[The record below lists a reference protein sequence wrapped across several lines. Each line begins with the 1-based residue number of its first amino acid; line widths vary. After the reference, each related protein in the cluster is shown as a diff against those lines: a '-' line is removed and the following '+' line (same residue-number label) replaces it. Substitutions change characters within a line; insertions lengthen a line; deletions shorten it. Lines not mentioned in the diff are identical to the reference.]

1 LNEDPPAPHHSHA
14 RGRALQEDRPAWE
27 ADRQEGVLPATH
39 GVRTMRFLF
48 RPPAADATG
57 LLSLPW
63 DRPLGEWDP
72 ALLLEVPQRG
82 ISRHVVRFVMSGG
95 HVFALKEIHER
106 LARHEYAL
114 LSEWEEEGLPTVSVL
129 GICVDRPHDQEA
141 ILVTRYLEYSMS
153 YRWLFS
159 SPRGEH
165 SAERLLDTLVE
176 LLVRLHLAG
185 VFWGDCS
192 LSNTLFR
199 PDAGAL
205 AAYLVDAETAERHPT
220 LSAGQRLYDVDLAR
234 ERVGAELLDLQAGDL
249 LPADIDPIE
258 VADSLIPRYQ
268 ALWDEVT
275 HEQVFGV
282 DEQQWRI
289 AERLQRLND
298 LGFDV
303 GEVELITSPEGAK
316 LRVET
321 RVAESGQHRRE
332 LFRLTGL
339 EVQERQ
345 ARRLLNDM
353 RAFRANLESKMPRP
367 VSASFAAHRWL
378 AEVYQPVVDA
388 IPPDLAGRLAPAEV
402 FHEVLE
408 HRWFLS
414 EKAQRDVGTA
424 EAARSYF
431 TTVLPKTPAEIT
443 TPSVI
448 AELGPE
454 A

>member
-1 LNEDPPAPHHSHA
+1 
-14 RGRALQEDRPAWE
+14 
-27 ADRQEGVLPATH
+27 
-39 GVRTMRFLF
+39 MRYLF
-48 RPPAADATG
+48 RPPATEATP

-63 DRPLGEWDP
+63 HLPLEEWDDD
-72 ALLLEVPQRG
+72 LLLDVPQRG
-82 ISRHVVRFVMSGG
+82 ISRHVVRFVA
-95 HVFALKEIHER
+95 VQDRVYALKEIAEP
-106 LARHEYAL
+106 LARREYAL
-114 LSEWEEEGLPTVSVL
+114 LAQFEEEGLPAVSVL
-129 GICVDRPHDQEA
+129 GICVDRPDEQQA

-159 SPRGEH
+159 GPRWSH
-165 SAERLLDTLVE
+165 SAEQLLDTMVV

-199 PDAGAL
+199 LDAGTF
-205 AAYLVDAETAERHPT
+205 AAYLVDAETTERYPS
-220 LSAGQRLYDVDLAR
+220 LSSGQRAYDVDLAR
-234 ERVGAELLDLQAGDL
+234 ERVGAELLDLQFGGL

-258 VADSLIPRYQ
+258 VAEGLPRRYESL
-268 ALWDEVT
+268 WEEVT
-275 HEQVFGV
+275 REEVFCRADQRYRV
-282 DEQQWRI
+282 

-303 GEVELITSPEGAK
+303 GEVELIDAPDGGVR

-321 RVAESGQHRRE
+321 RVSEPGGNRRE

-345 ARRLLNDM
+345 ARRLLNDI
-353 RAFRANLESKMPRP
+353 RAFRAYLEQATGGP
-367 VSASFAAHRWL
+367 VPETVAAHRWL
-378 AEVYQPVVDA
+378 AEVYQPVVHA
-388 IPPDLAGRLAPAEV
+388 LPPELAGRLAPAEV

-414 EKAQRDVGTA
+414 ERAGRDVGTTR
-424 EAARSYF
+424 AARSYYA
-431 TTVLPKTPAEIT
+431 TVLPRTPQELT

-448 AELGPE
+448 AGLQPDG
-454 A
+454 

>member
-1 LNEDPPAPHHSHA
+1 
-14 RGRALQEDRPAWE
+14 
-27 ADRQEGVLPATH
+27 
-39 GVRTMRFLF
+39 MRFLF

-57 LLSLPW
+57 LLALPW
-63 DRPLGEWDP
+63 HEPLEQWDP

-82 ISRHVVRFVMSGG
+82 ISRHVVRFVASGG
-95 HVFALKEIHER
+95 HVFALKEINER

-114 LSEWEEEGLPTVSVL
+114 LGDFEEEGLPTVSVL
-129 GICVDRPHDQEA
+129 GICVDRPDDQEA

-165 SAERLLDTLVE
+165 SAELLLDTLVE

-205 AAYLVDAETAERHPT
+205 TAYLVDAETVERYPS
-220 LSAGQRLYDVDLAR
+220 LSPGQRAYDVDLAR
-234 ERVGAELLDLQAGDL
+234 ERMGAELLDLQFGGL
-249 LPADIDPIE
+249 LPEDIDPIAT
-258 VADSLIPRYQ
+258 ADSLPPRYE
-268 ALWDEVT
+268 ALWEEVT
-275 HEQVFGV
+275 HEQVFDV
-282 DEQQWRI
+282 EEQQYRMN
-289 AERLQRLND
+289 ERLQRLND

-303 GEVELITSPEGAK
+303 GEVELIVSDQGAR
-316 LRVET
+316 LRVHT
-321 RVAESGQHRRE
+321 RVAEPGQHRRE

-345 ARRLLNDM
+345 ARRLLNDI
-353 RAFRANLESKMPRP
+353 RAYRASLEAKSGGP
-367 VSASFAAHRWL
+367 VSESAAAHRWL
-378 AEVYQPVVDA
+378 SEVYQPVVDA
-388 IPPDLAGRLAPAEV
+388 IPKDLAGRLAPAEV

-414 EKAQRDVGTA
+414 EQAHRDVGMA
-424 EAARSYF
+424 DAARSYF
-431 TTVLPKTPAEIT
+431 ANVLPKTPAEVT

-448 AELGPE
+448 AGLVGED
-454 A
+454 

>member
-1 LNEDPPAPHHSHA
+1 
-14 RGRALQEDRPAWE
+14 
-27 ADRQEGVLPATH
+27 
-39 GVRTMRFLF
+39 MRFLF
-48 RPPAADATG
+48 RPPAAEATG
-57 LLSLPW
+57 LLALPW
-63 DRPLGEWDP
+63 NDPLAEWDP

-82 ISRHVVRFVMSGG
+82 ISRHVVRFVASGS
-95 HVFALKEIHER
+95 HVFALKEINER

-114 LSEWEEEGLPTVSVL
+114 LSQFEEEGLPTVSVL
-129 GICVDRPHDQEA
+129 GICVDRPGDQEA

-159 SPRGEH
+159 SPRAGH
-165 SAERLLDTLVE
+165 SAEQLLDTMVE

-185 VFWGDCS
+185 IFWGDCS

-205 AAYLVDAETAERHPT
+205 AAHLVDAETVERHPS
-220 LSAGQRLYDVDLAR
+220 LSPGQRAYDVDLAR
-234 ERVGAELLDLQAGDL
+234 ERVGAELLDLQFGGL
-249 LPADIDPIE
+249 LPPGIDPIE
-258 VADSLIPRYQ
+258 VAEGLPPRYE

-282 DEQQWRI
+282 EEQQWRVT
-289 AERLQRLND
+289 ERLRRLND

-321 RVAESGQHRRE
+321 RVAEPGQHRRE
-332 LFRLTGL
+332 LLRLTGL

-345 ARRLLNDM
+345 ARRLLNDIV
-353 RAFRANLESKMPRP
+353 AFRAHLEQQSGRP
-367 VSASFAAHRWL
+367 VTDSLAAQRWL
-378 AEVYQPVVDA
+378 AEVYQPVMAA
-388 IPPDLAGRLAPAEV
+388 IPPELAGRLAPAEM

-414 EKAQRDVGTA
+414 EKARRDVGTA

-431 TTVLPKTPAEIT
+431 ATVLPQTPEEVT
-443 TPSVI
+443 TPSVR
-448 AELGPE
+448 AGLAPD

>member
-1 LNEDPPAPHHSHA
+1 
-14 RGRALQEDRPAWE
+14 
-27 ADRQEGVLPATH
+27 
-39 GVRTMRFLF
+39 MRFLF
-48 RPPAADATG
+48 RPPAAEAAG

-63 DRPLGEWDP
+63 DRPLQEWDP
-72 ALLLEVPQRG
+72 SLLLEVPQRG
-82 ISRHVVRFVMSGG
+82 ISRHVVRFVASGG
-95 HVFALKEIHER
+95 RVFALKEISER
-106 LARHEYAL
+106 LARHEYRL
-114 LSEWEEEGLPTVSVL
+114 LGEFEEEGLPTVSAL

-159 SPRGEH
+159 SARGEH
-165 SAERLLDTLVE
+165 SADQLLDTLVE

-205 AAYLVDAETAERHPT
+205 VAHLVDAETAERHPA
-220 LSAGQRLYDVDLAR
+220 LSPWLRAHDVDLAR
-234 ERVGAELLDLQAGDL
+234 ERVGGELLDLQSGDL
-249 LPADIDPIE
+249 LPSVIDPIE
-258 VADSLIPRYQ
+258 VAESLAPRYE

-282 DEQQWRI
+282 DEQRWRV

-303 GEVELITSPEGAK
+303 GEMELVTSDEGAK

-321 RVAESGQHRRE
+321 RVAEPGQHRRE
-332 LFRLTGL
+332 LLRLTGL

-345 ARRLLNDM
+345 ARRLLNDI
-353 RAFRANLESKMPRP
+353 RAFRAYLESTAGGP
-367 VSASFAAHRWL
+367 VSESFAAHRWL
-378 AEVYQPVVDA
+378 AEVYQPVVES
-388 IPPDLAGRLAPAEV
+388 IPRDLVGRLAPAEV

-414 EKAQRDVGTA
+414 EKAQRDVGTT

-431 TTVLPKTPAEIT
+431 DTVLPRTPPEIT

-448 AELGPE
+448 AELGPKG
-454 A
+454 

>member
-1 LNEDPPAPHHSHA
+1 
-14 RGRALQEDRPAWE
+14 
-27 ADRQEGVLPATH
+27 
-39 GVRTMRFLF
+39 MRFLF
-48 RPPAADATG
+48 RPPAAEAAG
-57 LLSLPW
+57 LLTLPW
-63 DRPLGEWDP
+63 DTPLAEWDP
-72 ALLLEVPQRG
+72 GLLLEVPQRG
-82 ISRHVVRFVMSGG
+82 ISRHVVRFVASEG

-114 LSEWEEEGLPTVSVL
+114 LTEFEQEGLPTVSVL
-129 GICVDRPHDQEA
+129 GICVDRPGDQEA

-159 SPRGEH
+159 TPRAEH
-165 SAERLLDTLVE
+165 SAGQLLDTMVE

-205 AAYLVDAETAERHPT
+205 AAYLVDAETVERHPT
-220 LSAGQRLYDVDLAR
+220 LSPGQRAHDVDLAR
-234 ERVGAELLDLQAGDL
+234 ERVGAELLDLRFGGL
-249 LPADIDPIE
+249 LPEGIDPIE
-258 VADSLIPRYQ
+258 VAEGLPPRYE

-275 HEQVFGV
+275 AEQVFGV
-282 DEQQWRI
+282 EEQQWRI
-289 AERLQRLND
+289 TERLRRLND

-303 GEVELITSPEGAK
+303 GEVELVTSPEGAK

-321 RVAESGQHRRE
+321 RVAEPGQHRRE
-332 LFRLTGL
+332 LLRLTGL

-345 ARRLLNDM
+345 ARRLLNDIL
-353 RAFRANLESKMPRP
+353 AFRANLEQKSGRP
-367 VSASFAAHRWL
+367 VPESIAAHRWL
-378 AEVYQPVVDA
+378 AEVYQPVVEA
-388 IPPDLAGRLAPAEV
+388 IPRELAGRLAPAEV

-414 EKAQRDVGTA
+414 EKARRDVGTA
-424 EAARSYF
+424 EATRSYF
-431 TTVLPKTPAEIT
+431 DTELPRNPKEVT

-448 AELGPE
+448 AGLGPRG
-454 A
+454 

>member
-1 LNEDPPAPHHSHA
+1 
-14 RGRALQEDRPAWE
+14 
-27 ADRQEGVLPATH
+27 
-39 GVRTMRFLF
+39 MRFLF
-48 RPPAADATG
+48 RPPAAEATG

-63 DRPLGEWDP
+63 DRPLADWDSS
-72 ALLLEVPQRG
+72 LVLEVPQRG
-82 ISRHVVRFVMSGG
+82 ISRHVVRFVATGG
-95 HVFALKEIHER
+95 HVFALKEINER

-114 LSEWEEEGLPTVSVL
+114 LSQFEEEGLPTVSVL
-129 GICVDRPHDQEA
+129 GICVDRPDDQEA

-165 SAERLLDTLVE
+165 SAERLLDTMVE

-185 VFWGDCS
+185 IFWGDCS

-205 AAYLVDAETAERHPT
+205 AAYLVDAETAERYPS
-220 LSAGQRLYDVDLAR
+220 LSPGQRAYDVDLAR
-234 ERVGAELLDLQAGDL
+234 ERVGAELLDLQFGGL
-249 LPADIDPIE
+249 LPGGIDPIE
-258 VADSLIPRYQ
+258 VAEGLPKRYE
-268 ALWDEVT
+268 ALWEEVT
-275 HEQVFGV
+275 HEQVFGL
-282 DEQQWRI
+282 DEQQFRL
-289 AERLQRLND
+289 AERLRRLND

-321 RVAESGQHRRE
+321 RVSEPGQHRRE
-332 LFRLTGL
+332 LMRLTGL

-345 ARRLLNDM
+345 ARRLLNDIVAY
-353 RAFRANLESKMPRP
+353 RAWLEQKTGKP
-367 VSASFAAHRWL
+367 VTQSFAAHRWL
-378 AEVYQPVVDA
+378 AEIYQPVVEA
-388 IPPDLAGRLAPAEV
+388 IPPELAGRLAPAEV

-414 EKAQRDVGTA
+414 EQAKRDVGTA
-424 EAARSYF
+424 EATQSYF
-431 TTVLPKTPAEIT
+431 ADVLPRTPKEVT

-448 AELGPE
+448 AGLGPDG
-454 A
+454 